1 MEGLGAVK
9 NVLQGVDVVENVR
22 HVTNLVHDHLEH
34 ALLLLQDRGEPHKR
48 GEMRRARFVAQLRPQ
63 CL

>member
-1 MEGLGAVK
+1 MEGLGAV